1 MAAATA
7 AAAAA
12 DIIMFESQNELDDDT
27 GRQLKSKLRSVCLSM
42 LYNIWHGKVLKE
54 YVIRFSHR
62 GMLDFVEDCG
72 LDVKCIKSH
81 SMIKSLFI

>member
-42 LYNIWHGKVLKE
+42 LYNIWHGKE
-54 YVIRFSHR
+54 YIICFSHR
-62 GMLDFVEDCG
+62 GILDFVEDCG
-72 LDVKCIKSH
+72 LDVKHIKSH
-81 SMIKSLFI
+81 SMTESLFI